1 MPTLDA
7 TKARDEFAD
16 TINRAAYGKERVIL
30 TRRGREL
37 AAVVPIE
44 DVRLLEELEG
54 RLDLQDARAAL
65 AEAVLLEQMLAS
77 SAAFLQARGC
87 GALLW
92 DQDTNRL
99 AALTPFAGVDPQ
111 RARRLAFPLDGAAL
125 APVIHDRRPLLLDH
139 LTEARP
145 DIEHRGRS
153 HGTGPH
159 FKSRVKA
166 RLVLGAVAVQ
176 ARASGPGGDTSKLSR
191 WRSIAPVAAISR
203 SSRRSRSGCAAR
215 KRCHSRSIMRRIS
228 SRVST
233 AFFMLQ
239 APL

>member
-77 SAAFLQARGC
+77 SAAFLQARGF
-87 GALLW
+87 GSWNRTGRSSTRKPALL
-92 DQDTNRL
+92 
-99 AALTPFAGVDPQ
+99 
-111 RARRLAFPLDGAAL
+111 RRITWSSA
-125 APVIHDRRPLLLDH
+125 
-139 LTEARP
+139 
-145 DIEHRGRS
+145 
-153 HGTGPH
+153 
-159 FKSRVKA
+159 A
-166 RLVLGAVAVQ
+166 RLLVC
-176 ARASGPGGDTSKLSR
+176 RKR
-191 WRSIAPVAAISR
+191 YWKEAAII
-203 SSRRSRSGCAAR
+203 GCASLCSTQKSAR
-215 KRCHSRSIMRRIS
+215 
-228 SRVST
+228 
-233 AFFMLQ
+233 
-239 APL
+239 